1 MILTLTTDRHLLR
14 HQQKDEEA
22 GGEGLGVVCT
32 RKRLWRDADGNIV
45 TKRPRSTQH
54 SNVSTTSFEDH
65 TSHNGQ
71 DSRLQAHEPPVSPPP
86 SLSSTEPRMQ
96 EDFSCFVAPEDLQI
110 EVDFPPA
117 MGAGSETID
126 FFVETPWNSQPLDPL
141 PAASNNI
148 DFNEL
153 FQPDTASSFNM
164 PFTTMNNYNWL
175 FDLEQPSLMA
185 NVVPQARVDM
195 SPDVATGNST
205 SNMPCGGHVAI
216 KVMTD
221 ILQIC

>member
-54 SNVSTTSFEDH
+54 SNASRSSSEDQA
-65 TSHNGQ
+65 SNNQ
-71 DSRLQAHEPPVSPPP
+71 DTRSQVYEQPISPPP
-86 SLSSTEPRMQ
+86 SLSSTEARMQ
-96 EDFSCFVAPEDLQI
+96 DGFSCFVTPEDLQMG
-110 EVDFPPA
+110 VDFPPL
-117 MGAGSETID
+117 MDAGSETID
-126 FFVETPWNSQPLDPL
+126 FLIETPWNSQPLDTL
-141 PAASNNI
+141 PATSNNV
-148 DFNEL
+148 DFDEL

-175 FDLEQPSLMA
+175 FDLEQPSIMA
-185 NVVPQARVDM
+185 SIVPQAQADM
-195 SPDVATGNST
+195 SLDVTTGNSI
-205 SNMPCGGHVAI
+205 S
-216 KVMTD
+216 D
-221 ILQIC
+221 IRHSGKFCHR